1 MGHNKK
7 SVKNSKYNTNEN
19 LSNIEGIDQRELELL
34 QNALKRDE
42 NGVMNA
48 MINHILNTFN
58 SQGYN
63 FKSIDEIVDYM
74 QKNYN
79 NQW

>member
-79 NQW
+79 NQ